1 MPIDN
6 AKVPTSATIMWT
18 HYVQPWIYPVLFLIY
33 AATIVSCTAVVL
45 SEKRNPIKS
54 LAWVVALVFLPVV
67 GLVIYLFFGRSLKN
81 KRMIS
86 RHNKRKLLSRQSTPA
101 SAFALENLSESTRQ
115 IVKLASSLGATP
127 LSYATSMEIFTDGV
141 GKFDALKRDL
151 RAARKSIYL
160 QYYIFSDDKLGNE
173 IADVLIRKAGE
184 GLNVRVIYD
193 HVGSFSTR
201 KKFFDKMRAGGVE
214 VHPFFRVTFKLLAN
228 RVNWRNHRKVVIID
242 DAIGYVG
249 GMNIADRYIDG
260 IAPGDGW
267 RDTHL
272 RLEGPAVGGL
282 IYSFAVDW
290 NFLKHHT
297 NIEPIETSNIM
308 VPNNV
313 KLPAQFL
320 TSGPTDHWPSIAY
333 LFQRVIMSARK
344 CVYLQTPYFLPTD
357 ALLKALQ
364 TAALSRVDV
373 RVMIPASPDSVMLR
387 YASFSYITECLQAGI
402 KVYLYMP
409 GMLHAKTLIIDD
421 EFCTIGSTN
430 FDFRSFEHNF
440 EGNMLIYD
448 PRVNHELKD
457 EFFKDVQ
464 QCRKLTLSVWL
475 QRPRALRFGE
485 SIIRLLAPIL

>member
-1 MPIDN
+1 
-6 AKVPTSATIMWT
+6 MWIQ
-18 HYVQPWIYPVLFLIY
+18 YVQPWIYPVIFLIY
-33 AATIVSCTAVVL
+33 AAMIVSCIAVVL

-54 LAWVVALVFLPVV
+54 LAWVVALIFLPIG
-67 GLVIYLFFGRSLKN
+67 GLILYLFFGRSLKN

-86 RHNKRKLLSRQSTPA
+86 RHNKRKLLSRQSTPT
-101 SAFALENLSESTRQ
+101 SAFSIDNLSESARQ
-115 IVKLASSLGATP
+115 MVKLATSLGATP
-127 LSYATSMEIFTDGV
+127 LSYATSMEIFTTGI
-141 GKFDALKRDL
+141 GKFDALKHDL
-151 RAARKSIYL
+151 NNAEKSIYL
-160 QYYIFSDDKLGNE
+160 QYYIFADDKLGNE
-173 IADVLIRKAGE
+173 IADILIRKAQE
-184 GLNVRVIYD
+184 GLIVRVIYD

-201 KKFFDKMRAGGVE
+201 NKFFERMRRAGVE

-228 RVNWRNHRKVVIID
+228 RINWRNHRKVVIID
-242 DAIGYVG
+242 DSIGYVG
-249 GMNIADRYIDG
+249 GMNIADRYVDG
-260 IAPGDGW
+260 ISADEGW

-297 NIEPIETSNIM
+297 DIKPIETSNNS
-308 VPNNV
+308 VPCAV

-320 TSGPTDHWPSIAY
+320 TSGPTDHWPSISY
-333 LFQRVIMSARK
+333 LFQRAILSARK
-344 CVYLQTPYFLPTD
+344 CVYVQTPYFLPTD

-364 TAALSRVDV
+364 TAALSRLDV
-373 RVMIPASPDSVMLR
+373 RVMIPARPDSLMLR

-402 KVYLYMP
+402 KVYLYLP

-448 PRVNHELKD
+448 PCVNQELKD
-457 EFFKDVQ
+457 EFFNDIRK
-464 QCRKLTLSVWL
+464 CRKLTLSAWL

-485 SIIRLLAPIL
+485 SIVRLLAPIL